1 MTELEIT
8 RNSHLVDPHLHV
20 WGWEIP
26 VYLFLGGLTA
36 GIMVFSALLLKRGNV
51 ETQSKG
57 LRQLPFVAPIIIS
70 IGMAILFLD
79 LEYKTH
85 VYRFYFAFKP
95 TSPMSWG
102 AWVLLGIYPVSIG
115 LGLAYMTRRE
125 VGLLKFFPPLR
136 DLANFATKYRNTLLY
151 ANVVLGIALGI
162 YTGIL
167 LGALG
172 TARPLW
178 NSALLGPLFLISGLS
193 TGAALMML
201 FPLAHKEHDTLR
213 RWDLLAIGAE
223 MALIFLF
230 VLTQFTGGGQA
241 GREAIELIAGGP
253 YTAAFWALVITA
265 GLVVPFIMESIE
277 GIGKLRPTRLAPILL
292 LAGGLALRW
301 IIVLAGQA

>member
-36 GIMVFSALLLKRGNV
+36 GIMVFSALLLRQSDLTN
-51 ETQSKG
+51 QSKW
-57 LRQLPFVAPIIIS
+57 LRRMPFVAPILLS
-70 IGMAILFLD
+70 IGMGTLLLD
-79 LEYKTH
+79 LEYKSH
-85 VYRFYFAFKP
+85 VYRFYMAFQP

-102 AWVLLGIYPVSIG
+102 AWILLAIYPASIG
-115 LGLAYMTRRE
+115 LGLAGVTRRE
-125 VGLLKFFPPLR
+125 IDQLKSFPPIQTWIDFAAKHREKLIH
-136 DLANFATKYRNTLLY
+136 ANI
-151 ANVVLGIALGI
+151 VLGSALGI

-172 TARPLW
+172 AARPLW

-201 FPLAHKEHDTLR
+201 FPISHDEHNKLR
-213 RWDLLAIGAE
+213 RWDLFAIGAE
-223 MALIFLF
+223 IALLFLF
-230 VLTQFTGGGQA
+230 ILSQFTGGGQA
-241 GREAIELIAGGP
+241 GLEAIHLIAGGP
-253 YTAAFWALVITA
+253 YTAAFWALVVTA
-265 GLVVPFIMESIE
+265 GLIVPFIMESIE
-277 GIGKLRPTRLAPILL
+277 GIGKLQPTRLAPILL
-292 LAGGLALRW
+292 LIGGLSLRW

>member
-36 GIMVFSALLLKRGNV
+36 GIMVFSALLLKKNNF
-51 ETQSKG
+51 ETSSKWVH
-57 LRQLPFVAPIIIS
+57 RLPFVAPIVIS
-70 IGMAILFLD
+70 IGMAVLFLD

-95 TSPMSWG
+95 ASPMSWG
-102 AWVLLGIYPVSIG
+102 AWILLAIYPASIG
-115 LGLAYMTRRE
+115 LGLASMTRRE
-125 VGLLKFFPPLR
+125 IGPLKSFPPLR
-136 DLANFATKYRNTLLY
+136 DLANFAAKYRNTLLH
-151 ANVVLGIALGI
+151 ANIALGIALGI

-172 TARPLW
+172 AARPLW

-201 FPLAHKEHDTLR
+201 FPLTHNEHDTLR

-230 VLTQFTGGGQA
+230 ILTQFTGGGQT
-241 GREAIELIAGGP
+241 GQEAIQLIVGGP

-265 GLVVPFIMESIE
+265 GLIVPFIMESVE

-292 LAGGLALRW
+292 LIGGLSLRW
-301 IIVLAGQA
+301 IIVLAGQT

>member
-36 GIMVFSALLLKRGNV
+36 GIMVFSALLIKQSAP
-51 ETQSKG
+51 EKQSKW
-57 LRQLPFVAPIIIS
+57 LRRLPFVAPILLS
-70 IGMAILFLD
+70 IGMGTLFLD
-79 LEYKTH
+79 LEYKLH
-85 VYRFYFAFKP
+85 VYRFYFAFQP

-102 AWVLLGIYPVSIG
+102 SWILLAIYPVSIG
-115 LGLAYMTRRE
+115 LGLSGMTRRE
-125 VGLLKFFPPLR
+125 IGQLKFFPPLR
-136 DLANFATKYRNTLLY
+136 DWVDFAAQYREALFRANII
-151 ANVVLGIALGI
+151 LGVALGI

-201 FPLAHKEHDTLR
+201 FPLKHNEHNTLR
-213 RWDLLAIGAE
+213 RWDLFAIGAE

-230 VLTQFTGGGQA
+230 ILTRFTGGGQA
-241 GREAIELIAGGP
+241 GHEAIQSITGGP

-265 GLVVPFIMESIE
+265 GLIVPFIMESIE

-292 LAGGLALRW
+292 LIGGLSLRW
-301 IIVLAGQA
+301 IIVLAGQT